1 VPGTTTLA
9 RLELQAFRNYE
20 AAELEPAPG
29 LTVVTGGNGEGKTN
43 LLEAIAWLATLSSF
57 RGAPSEALV
66 RQGDER
72 AVLRASVVRTEPEGG
87 PRTTLVEAE
96 LTRTG
101 RDRVLV
107 NKSPLRRSRELLGT
121 VRTTVFSPD
130 DLALVKGGPGERRRF
145 LDDLL
150 VAWAPRHAATRADL
164 ERVLRQRGALLRS
177 AGGRATPDVVTT
189 LDVWDAKLTETGEA
203 LGQARARLVERLVP
217 LVASAHGAVAGEA
230 AGEVGLLYAPAWR
243 ETGLAAA
250 LAAARTEDLR
260 RAVTTVGPHRDDLD
274 VSLDGRPARTH
285 ASQGEQRSLA
295 LALRLAGHH
304 LVAEVTGAW
313 PVLLLDDV
321 FSELD
326 ATRAAALLEALP
338 SGQALLTTA
347 VALPGGAMPELVVRV
362 REGRLLAAAGG
373 SPVGDVG

>member
-9 RLELQAFRNYE
+9 RLELRAFRNYE

-43 LLEAIAWLATLSSF
+43 LLEAIGWLATLSSF

-72 AVLRASVVRTEPEGG
+72 AVLRASVVRTESESG
-87 PRTTLVEAE
+87 PRTTSVEAE

-107 NKSPLRRSRELLGT
+107 NKSPLRRSRDLLGT

-130 DLALVKGGPGERRRF
+130 DLAVVKGGPGERRRL

-150 VAWAPRHAATRADL
+150 VACAPRHAATRADL
-164 ERVLRQRGALLRS
+164 ERILRQRGALLRS

-189 LDVWDAKLTETGEA
+189 LDVWDTKLTEVGEV
-203 LGQARARLVERLVP
+203 LGQARDKLVERLVP
-217 LVASAHGAVAGEA
+217 LVASAHGAVAGED
-230 AGEVGLLYAPAWR
+230 AGEVDLVYAPAWR
-243 ETGLAAA
+243 DAGLSAA

-260 RAVTTVGPHRDDLD
+260 RAMTTVGPHRDDLD

-304 LVAEVTGAW
+304 LVAEVSGTW

-326 ATRAAALLEALP
+326 AARAAALLGALP

-347 VALPGGAMPELVVRV
+347 MGLPPGAMPELVVRV
-362 REGRLLAAAGG
+362 REGRLLVAAGG

>member
-9 RLELQAFRNYE
+9 RLELRAFRNYE
-20 AAELEPAPG
+20 VAELEPAPG

-43 LLEAIAWLATLSSF
+43 LLEAVAWLATLSSF

-66 RQGDER
+66 REGEER
-72 AVLRASVVRTEPEGG
+72 AVLRASVVRTEPDGG
-87 PRTTLVEAE
+87 ARTTLVEAE

-107 NKSPLRRSRELLGT
+107 NRSPLKRSRDLLGT
-121 VRTTVFSPD
+121 LRTTVFSPD

-150 VAWAPRHAATRADL
+150 VACAPRHAATRADL
-164 ERVLRQRGALLRS
+164 ERVLRQRSALLRS
-177 AGGRATPDVVTT
+177 SGGRASPDVVTT
-189 LDVWDAKLTETGEA
+189 LDVWDAKLTEVGEA
-203 LGQARARLVERLVP
+203 LGRARARLVERLSP
-217 LVASAHGAVAGEA
+217 LVSSAHAAVAGA
-230 AGEVGLLYAPAWR
+230 GAGEVVLGYAPAWQQQ
-243 ETGLAAA
+243 GLATA

-260 RAVTTVGPHRDDLD
+260 RGVSTIGPHRDDLD

-304 LVAEVTGAW
+304 LVAEVTGTW

-326 ATRAAALLEALP
+326 VARAAALLRALP
-338 SGQALLTTA
+338 AGQALLTTA
-347 VALPGGAMPELVVRV
+347 VGLPPGATPELVVGV

>member
-1 VPGTTTLA
+1 
-9 RLELQAFRNYE
+9 
-20 AAELEPAPG
+20 
-29 LTVVTGGNGEGKTN
+29 
-43 LLEAIAWLATLSSF
+43 
-57 RGAPSEALV
+57 
-66 RQGDER
+66 
-72 AVLRASVVRTEPEGG
+72 
-87 PRTTLVEAE
+87 VEAE

-150 VAWAPRHAATRADL
+150 VACAPRHAATRADL

-189 LDVWDAKLTETGEA
+189 LDVWDAKLTEMGEA